1 MMDWTQ
7 SCTGRQARESLT
19 EEATSNLRP
28 KEETA
33 SAKHCE
39 EKEPYVQAE
48 EAVLLVLLEAR
59 DRVPQ

>member
-19 EEATSNLRP
+19 EEATFNLRP

-33 SAKHCE
+33 SVKHCE

-48 EAVLLVLLEAR
+48 GGCAACVAR
-59 DRVPQ
+59 SKR